1 MIRKIRCIECPK
13 GCFLSV
19 DIEDF
24 KVVSIKGNEC
34 PKGEKHAISEVEN
47 PVRILTSAAL
57 SQGLDLKMI
66 PVRTD
71 GPVPKTALKKAM
83 EEIKRI
89 RINQPVRVGTVIV
102 ENFLNLG
109 INLIATRDCEG

>member
-1 MIRKIRCIECPK
+1 MTRKIRCIECPK
-13 GCFLSV
+13 GCSLSV
-19 DIEDF
+19 NIEDG
-24 KVVSIKGNEC
+24 KVVMVSGNEC
-34 PKGEKHAISEVEN
+34 PKGKKHAISEVKN
-47 PVRILTSAAL
+47 PVRILTSTVV
-57 SQGLDLKMI
+57 SEGLALKMI

-71 GPVPKTALKKAM
+71 RPVPKTALQRAM

-109 INLIATRDCEG
+109 INLLATRDCDG

>member
-47 PVRILTSAAL
+47 PVRILTSAVL

-66 PVRTD
+66 PIRTD
-71 GPVPKTALKKAM
+71 HIIVKAANTACAAK
-83 EEIKRI
+83 
-89 RINQPVRVGTVIV
+89 NIV
-102 ENFLNLG
+102 E
-109 INLIATRDCEG
+109 ATSAPTPPVCAYFGTLVAKSTF